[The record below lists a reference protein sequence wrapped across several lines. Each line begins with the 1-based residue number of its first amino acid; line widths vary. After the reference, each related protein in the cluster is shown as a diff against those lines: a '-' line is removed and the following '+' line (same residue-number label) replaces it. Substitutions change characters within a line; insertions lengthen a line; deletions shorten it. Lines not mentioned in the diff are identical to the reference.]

1 MTAQEYF
8 SQVDSFQQYH
18 VDIKEEED
26 SLDNQG
32 DLDDAADEDMSDSS
46 VDEAFEE
53 IDSLGAEESVADD
66 WNDSDDDISDS
77 LSED

>member
-1 MTAQEYF
+1 
-8 SQVDSFQQYH
+8 
-18 VDIKEEED
+18 
-26 SLDNQG
+26 
-32 DLDDAADEDMSDSS
+32 MSDSS